1 LRVLEDGDA
10 GFSAAEINIIIHATE
25 NENKILQSVNDVLLI
40 PVQKFS
46 TISSNGHFRNKI
58 LLLRANILD
67 SQQANFLAL
76 KIISSLKDYERN
88 QFMTFLEE
96 YTDEK
101 GNLYIRLDKQRICR
115 GKVSLS
121 ESDSIKIRFRP
132 FRKYRAGRDIVQGY
146 RRLLSLGV

>member
-1 LRVLEDGDA
+1 MLESNDA

-46 TISSNGHFRNKI
+46 TIISNGHFGNKI
-58 LLLRANILD
+58 LLLRANIPD

-76 KIISSLKDYERN
+76 KIVCTLKSYERD
-88 QFMTFLEE
+88 QFMTFLER
-96 YTDEK
+96 YIDEK
-101 GNLYIRLDKQRICR
+101 GNLYIRLDKQGICR
-115 GKVSLS
+115 GKVLLS

-132 FRKYRAGRDIVQGY
+132 FRKYRAGHDIVQGY
-146 RRLLSLGV
+146 RRLLSLDV